1 MSPLN
6 TNWLMAGLDILMIAY
21 TLWVVSPVNSPDS
34 RKKPL
39 WRIGTALLI
48 WLVLLHT
55 GLSNQVIFAEDI
67 SGVSFLSVIFAA
79 VGATGI
85 LLLGISAVRKILFDM
100 SQAQLLLMQ
109 GIRVFF
115 GAIFLTQASLG
126 SMPLLFGIIDGWM
139 HICAGFLGLI
149 AAFMLMQSRCATK
162 YVWFAN
168 LFGLA
173 DILIVASTLSLFILE
188 DITPHGSMMYAV
200 FLPAPLWFWF
210 HLISMYRLAGNGL
223 SLNQSVK

>member
-115 GAIFLTQASLG
+115 GAIFLTQASLHLCRFSG
-126 SMPLLFGIIDGWM
+126 SDCRIYADAEPLRNK
-139 HICAGFLGLI
+139 IC
-149 AAFMLMQSRCATK
+149 MVC
-162 YVWFAN
+162 
-168 LFGLA
+168 
-173 DILIVASTLSLFILE
+173 
-188 DITPHGSMMYAV
+188 
-200 FLPAPLWFWF
+200 
-210 HLISMYRLAGNGL
+210 
-223 SLNQSVK
+223 QSVWAGRYSDCGQYTVTVYS